1 MKLTLGQVAREL
13 EMNKAT
19 LSRYIKQG
27 KISAEKQEDGSYRID
42 PSEIDRLR
50 ATVLATVKVT
60 HDRQPVVPVP
70 EIGLLRELLAE
81 KDKQIDNLT
90 QERDEWREQCR
101 SCISTLRIN
110 IPRSFRARASSCRS
124 CRLPVPASDICGVP
138 GVVQG
143 CRALHD
149 GSSTTGAATMRQA
162 KRQMLWCCH
171 AGCLVWSTRLH
182 ETVAACAS
190 PEAWHPW

>member
-90 QERDEWREQCR
+90 QERDEWREQCKKQLLLLTAPKEAPKQEPKKKR
-101 SCISTLRIN
+101 WWR
-110 IPRSFRARASSCRS
+110 FR
-124 CRLPVPASDICGVP
+124 
-138 GVVQG
+138 
-143 CRALHD
+143 
-149 GSSTTGAATMRQA
+149 
-162 KRQMLWCCH
+162 
-171 AGCLVWSTRLH
+171 
-182 ETVAACAS
+182 
-190 PEAWHPW
+190 